1 MSIRPS
7 LDDDL
12 EKFEERRQVKAF
24 RRKMIGLS
32 IGAGTTMWVSIM
44 ALYLADKVTPL
55 WMKAVDTGIGA
66 AALIVMFAL
75 LGWLGIS
82 FFAWVDQHM

>member
-1 MSIRPS
+1 
-7 LDDDL
+7 
-12 EKFEERRQVKAF
+12 
-24 RRKMIGLS
+24 
-32 IGAGTTMWVSIM
+32 MWVSIM
-44 ALYLADKVTPL
+44 ALYLADKVIPL